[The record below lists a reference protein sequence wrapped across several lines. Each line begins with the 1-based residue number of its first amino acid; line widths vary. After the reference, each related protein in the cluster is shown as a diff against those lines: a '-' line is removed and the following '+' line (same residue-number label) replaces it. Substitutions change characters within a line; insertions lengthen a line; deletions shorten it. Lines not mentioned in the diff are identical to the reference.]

1 MVSTGYSKLP
11 THHHH
16 VEPKPKPL
24 TPLQQKA
31 YDSVFRHKRDYSPL
45 QQQYSYNPSSIK
57 QRQGAIRPK
66 SKTPS
71 GSKKVTL
78 KVSRQRCPSGTS
90 PDFRVEDKDGKRI
103 NLVPF
108 LRYLYDTRNTYCK
121 NQSYPNFVW
130 DATIDKYCCSENPED
145 KMTRLNHLLDALE
158 NGVGN
163 VDVNSDNSH
172 NFDLI
177 KSEINKIFKF
187 FFPDDTGFDLETD
200 QRNLDI
206 RVEVEEKLDRLI
218 FENDTGE
225 PTRRLLSPEFIRWF
239 DTYVDFA
246 DEQKDPENFPDISE
260 THNDPDKALKVATFI
275 EKLASKQY
283 SAREGKPPTDELKR
297 KFIQDVLRN
306 KLPYYNKDVDYRS
319 YAWTEDILPTTRDAA
334 NFNWKSLYRRHA
346 ILPSDK
352 DDEEEEEDEVLDH
365 GSPAKH
371 GGRQY
376 HLKKKYKSKSR
387 TKFNTKNTRRIRRKS
402 KSSIGRRERL
412 RQQDRSRGPK

>member
-1 MVSTGYSKLP
+1 MFSNRYSKLP

-16 VEPKPKPL
+16 VEPKPL

-31 YDSVFRHKRDYSPL
+31 YNSVFGHKRDYSPL

-57 QRQGAIRPK
+57 QGSIHRK

-103 NLVPF
+103 KLVPF
-108 LRYLYDTRNTYCK
+108 LRYLYETRDNYCK
-121 NQSYPNFVW
+121 NQSYPNYVW

-163 VDVNSDNSH
+163 VDVNSGNSH

-187 FFPDDTGFDLETD
+187 FFPDDTGFGFETD

-206 RVEVEEKLDRLI
+206 RVKVEEKLDRLI

-225 PTRRLLSPEFIRWF
+225 PTRTLISRQFIHWF
-239 DTYVDFA
+239 DTYVDSA
-246 DEQKDPENFPDISE
+246 DKQKDTENYPDISE
-260 THNDPDKALKVATFI
+260 TRNDPDKALKVATFI
-275 EKLASKQY
+275 EKLASEQY
-283 SAREGKPPTDELKR
+283 RAREGKPPTDVLKH
-297 KFIQDVLRN
+297 KFIQDVLNN

-334 NFNWKSLYRRHA
+334 NSNWKSVYRRHTM
-346 ILPSDK
+346 
-352 DDEEEEEDEVLDH
+352 DDEEEEEEEDEVLDH
-365 GSPAKH
+365 GSPAPASPAKH

-402 KSSIGRRERL
+402 SIGRRERL